1 MLEYM
6 SKKEWK
12 KICNLLKRKEEYVK
26 NNNKTCRLFYRGIEI
41 PKIEFRAIY
50 KNGNDEEIRSD
61 FSEEKNLIMIN
72 IVLFSNHCDFPVYQ
86 PPIEIITF
94 NSYSITKKYLL
105 QEIDLI
111 EIRKIDIIDIF

>member
-1 MLEYM
+1 
-6 SKKEWK
+6 
-12 KICNLLKRKEEYVK
+12 
-26 NNNKTCRLFYRGIEI
+26 
-41 PKIEFRAIY
+41 
-50 KNGNDEEIRSD
+50 
-61 FSEEKNLIMIN
+61 MIN